1 MMRTA
6 DMWRSTRKEHI
17 VLYLVGGSDPSDPT
31 PGELLKC
38 YKAEDMEFKDWIEK
52 KNIKLVGERLRICA
66 WRTGNRV
73 IIRIACVAGRMVT
86 RGVLSWRRSREG
98 KFQFDLLPNL
108 SRLRR
113 SAAKKQ
119 QHSPANPASRAG

>member
-38 YKAEDMEFKDWIEK
+38 YKAEDIEFKDWIEK
-52 KNIKLVGERLRICA
+52 KNIKLVGGLEF
-66 WRTGNRV
+66 V
-73 IIRIACVAGRMVT
+73 
-86 RGVLSWRRSREG
+86 RGGLEIGWLYG
-98 KFQFDLLPNL
+98 
-108 SRLRR
+108 
-113 SAAKKQ
+113 
-119 QHSPANPASRAG
+119 